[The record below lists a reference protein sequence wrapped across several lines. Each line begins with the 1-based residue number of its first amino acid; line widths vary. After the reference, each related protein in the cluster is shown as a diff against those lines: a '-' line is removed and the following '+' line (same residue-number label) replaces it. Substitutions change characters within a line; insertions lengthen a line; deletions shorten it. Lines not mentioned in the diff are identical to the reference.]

1 MKLSTQCVTY
11 KTDTLKKIS
20 PEQQLLQQSEQQAAK
35 LDLNWRSNFWLL
47 GNPCNPFD
55 HYWQVS
61 SNFYG
66 HNVESENRQ
75 AEKKI
80 ISIFFTILF
89 TETKPPWI
97 LMGSCNVMW
106 PAFTFRRKYW
116 WVSWKS
122 ALPQLHT
129 SGSQPTLWESLLLKH
144 YNVKKRQHVL
154 IW

>member
-75 AEKKI
+75 AEKKTSFFFFNNTVHWNKTTLDFNGKLQRYVTCFHLQKEI
-80 ISIFFTILF
+80 LMSVMEISITSVTHF
-89 TETKPPWI
+89 
-97 LMGSCNVMW
+97 
-106 PAFTFRRKYW
+106 
-116 WVSWKS
+116 WVTTHPLRITASK
-122 ALPQLHT
+122 
-129 SGSQPTLWESLLLKH
+129 TLQC
-144 YNVKKRQHVL
+144 KKKDSTC
-154 IW
+154 